1 MLAITVIMSFTNK
14 ESGKSLPINIPP
26 NFQPKQIYNTLI
38 ITEYNSIQIPK
49 YENVNFQLDNNKSMK
64 LQESEVK
71 NLNNLID
78 YIGMVECNID
88 DLLDGNEKDSYISSF
103 SPLSEYISDC
113 NDAIHIKCV
122 GLFSYVFVQ
131 SLIKILNDI
140 IKSKHL
146 SYFLFSMYGLNNDI
160 CLKSLHSQYIKKE
173 EEIED
178 KNIHLILFE
187 NDKSII
193 FSV

>member
-1 MLAITVIMSFTNK
+1 MTPITVVMSFTSK
-14 ESGKSLPINIPP
+14 ENGKSLPINIPP
-26 NFQPKQIYNTLI
+26 NFQPKQIYNTFL
-38 ITEYNSIQIPK
+38 ITEYNSIQIPN

-64 LQESEVK
+64 LQESEIN
-71 NLNNLID
+71 NLNNLMD

-103 SPLSEYISDC
+103 SPLSEYISNCD
-113 NDAIHIKCV
+113 DAIHIKCV
-122 GLFSYVFVQ
+122 GQFSYVFIQ
-131 SLIKILNDI
+131 SLMKILSNI
-140 IKSKHL
+140 VKSKHL
-146 SYFLFSMYGLNNDI
+146 SYYLFSMYGLNNDI
-160 CLKSLHSQYIKKE
+160 CLKTFRSQYIKKE

-193 FSV
+193 FCV